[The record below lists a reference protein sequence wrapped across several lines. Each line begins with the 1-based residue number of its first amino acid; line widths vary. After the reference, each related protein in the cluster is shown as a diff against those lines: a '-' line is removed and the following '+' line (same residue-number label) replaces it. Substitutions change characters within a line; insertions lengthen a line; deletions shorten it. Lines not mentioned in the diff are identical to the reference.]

1 VVDDLMQ
8 KAGLAIPR
16 ERWYNNLAWR
26 GNTGAASILI
36 MLSEFLQTREL
47 AAGEQIF
54 CYVPESGRFTAAY
67 LLFEVEDVNA
77 DETASAHRVAAP
89 VSRAADLDEIAP
101 PHDPAKAPEGL
112 GPLLAELAA
121 IWHDYRSRVW
131 RTPLV
136 RSVRERTIDTQGYVN
151 WMANWIPQ
159 VREGSLWMREAA
171 ASLSDTSAPLAALI
185 ELHAGDEQDD
195 FNVLFNDYR
204 KAGGQAERIEQLRRN
219 PGGEALN
226 AYLH

>member
-1 VVDDLMQ
+1 MQ
-8 KAGLAIPR
+8 KAGLSIPR

-36 MLSEFLQTREL
+36 MLSEFLQTRQL

-67 LLFEVEDVNA
+67 LLFEVEDAVD
-77 DETASAHRVAAP
+77 DEASGEPLGRVAVAQP
-89 VSRAADLDEIAP
+89 HRAADLDEIAP

-136 RSVRERTIDTQGYVN
+136 CSVRERTIDPPGYV
-151 WMANWIPQ
+151 
-159 VREGSLWMREAA
+159 
-171 ASLSDTSAPLAALI
+171 
-185 ELHAGDEQDD
+185 
-195 FNVLFNDYR
+195 
-204 KAGGQAERIEQLRRN
+204 
-219 PGGEALN
+219 
-226 AYLH
+226 